1 MFQPFQIFFD
11 NIAPILLVA
20 GVSFIAARRIQLD
33 GRVIGQLIF
42 YLFSPALAFDLL
54 YNSRIAANEVGA
66 LLIGTITFQLSIFA
80 LTFFVLRVQRVPRTA
95 AAAVMIS
102 AFCVNAGNYG
112 LSVINFAFGS
122 EVLARAAIVFISNLI
137 LNYSLGVFIAS
148 SGRNTIRQ
156 AFFGVLSVPTI
167 YAIPLAFLLRSLS
180 IELPHVLL
188 RPVELLSD
196 ATIPCM
202 LVLLGVQLNQAKR
215 ITNWRLVS
223 TGVIIKML
231 IAPLIGL
238 ALALILE
245 LPPLSRAA
253 FIPQVSMPTA
263 VVTLIFAT
271 EYGLDR
277 DLSLSLILATTLLS
291 PLTLS
296 VILWLVQP
304 M

>member
-1 MFQPFQIFFD
+1 MFQLLQIFFD

-20 GVSFIAARRIQLD
+20 GVSFLAARYLQLD

-54 YNSRIAANEVGA
+54 YRSEIQAGEVGG
-66 LLIGTITFQLSIFA
+66 LFTGTITFQL
-80 LTFFVLRVQRVPRTA
+80 LMFFLSFCVLRLQRAPRTA

-102 AFCVNAGNYG
+102 TFCLNAGNYG
-112 LSVINFAFGS
+112 LSVISFAFGE
-122 EVLARAAIVFISNLI
+122 EVLARAAVVFISNLI

-148 SGRNTIRQ
+148 SGRNTIRD
-156 AFFGVLSVPTI
+156 ALVGVLKVPTI

-180 IELPHVLL
+180 VEPPTVLL
-188 RPVELLSD
+188 RSVNLLSE

-202 LVLLGVQLNQAKR
+202 LVLLGVQLNQVKG

-223 TGVIIKML
+223 TGVVLKML
-231 IAPLIGL
+231 VAPVIGVVL
-238 ALALILE
+238 ALLLGM
-245 LPPLSRAA
+245 PPLARAA
-253 FIPQVSMPTA
+253 FITQVSMPTA

-277 DLSLSLILATTLLS
+277 DLSLSLILATMLVS
-291 PLTLS
+291 PITLS